1 MRFVAASSACACSAA
16 TNSSVNSVDVNVC
29 MSEGIAL
36 HCCFAVLP
44 LMFSCIDNKVV
55 SQHRGMRVYRYYIRM
70 ANEVPK
76 LLTSIE
82 GSRK

>member
-1 MRFVAASSACACSAA
+1 MHFVAASSACACSAA
-16 TNSSVNSVDVNVC
+16 TNSSVHIVDVNVC
-29 MSEGIAL
+29 ISEGIAP

-44 LMFSCIDNKVV
+44 LMFSCVDSKVV
-55 SQHRGMRVYRYYIRM
+55 SQHSGMRVYRYCIRM

-82 GSRK
+82 GSRG